1 MSTNL
6 KNVDSVFLT
15 KNIYINDFDFTCER
29 TTSNLSNSE
38 LSELMKKLD
47 NISDYLN
54 TLMNEINE
62 IKKATKKNINTNTNT
77 NTYQMPEP
85 NIYQSFP
92 RYQNN
97 NSIFYEDNNSQ
108 YSFDPDIIF
117 K

>member
-6 KNVDSVFLT
+6 KNVDSIILN
-15 KNIYINDFDFTCER
+15 KNIYINDFINDK
-29 TTSNLSNSE
+29 TTSNLSTSE

-54 TLMNEINE
+54 TLMDEINE
-62 IKKATKKNINTNTNT
+62 IKKTTKINTNT

-85 NIYQSFP
+85 NIYKSFP
-92 RYQNN
+92 VYKNN